1 MKYDDRR
8 MQDRGMS
15 NQYSGRREDNPPNFG
30 SARSDYGNR
39 AYGGRLNDEGME
51 RGFWDRASDEVSSWF
66 GDEDAERR
74 RMVDERRDQSQNYGQ
89 SYGRSN
95 RDTGSWRG
103 SNAESWGMSGRH
115 SMSDRDFRDLRAGD
129 VMTRSVIT
137 VHPDDSIQ
145 HAARMMSDCDCG
157 AVPVVDWQGR
167 MMGMITDRDITVRMV
182 ANRADLSH
190 ARVSDCMTNQSFACH
205 VSDSLDSCMRS
216 MSNHKIRRMPI
227 VDDRNR
233 VVGIVSQADLAQHAM
248 DSHGRGERRR
258 VGDVVGAI
266 SEPTEGSYS

>member
-8 MQDRGMS
+8 MQVRGM
-15 NQYSGRREDNPPNFG
+15 NQQGMRRGDNPPNFG

-39 AYGGRLNDEGME
+39 AYGGRLNNEGME
-51 RGFWDRASDEVSSWF
+51 RGFLDRASDEVSSWF

-74 RMVDERRDQSQNYGQ
+74 RIMDERRDQSQNYGQ
-89 SYGRSN
+89 NYGRSS
-95 RDTGSWRG
+95 RQSHSWRG
-103 SNAESWGMSGRH
+103 SDAESWGMSSRQNT
-115 SMSDRDFRDLRAGD
+115 SDHDFRELRAGD
-129 VMTRSVIT
+129 VMTRDVMT
-137 VHPDDSIQ
+137 VPPDDSIQ
-145 HAARMMSDCDCG
+145 HAARMMADCDCG

-182 ANRADLSH
+182 ANRADLSY

-216 MSNHKIRRMPI
+216 MSDHQIRRMPI

-248 DSHGRGERRR
+248 DNHGRGERRR

-266 SEPTEGSYS
+266 SEPSEGSYN